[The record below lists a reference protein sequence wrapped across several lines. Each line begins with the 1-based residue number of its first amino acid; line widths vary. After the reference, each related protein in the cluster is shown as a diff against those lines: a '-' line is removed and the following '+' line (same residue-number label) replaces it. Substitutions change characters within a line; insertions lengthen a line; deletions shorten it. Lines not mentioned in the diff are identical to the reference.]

1 MYLEI
6 KKQSNRYEDVS
17 AFLRVA
23 WLCIGLSV
31 VAIAGCAT
39 GHEYGDTGTTVIS
52 GAERL
57 FSDHYHLV
65 VSRRVGLVT
74 NHSAIVG
81 MQHLADRLH
90 ADPSIELVALFGPE
104 HGIRGTADAG
114 EPVDHG
120 VDERTGVP
128 VYSLYGATRAPT
140 EEMLEGVDVLVFDMQ
155 DIGTRFYTYITTM
168 ALSMASAAEHG
179 VEFVVLDRPNPING
193 VKVEGA
199 IPEDDLTFTSISVR
213 PIPTRHGMTIGELA
227 LMFNE
232 EWGGIGCDLTVVE
245 VENWHRAMYFD
256 QTGLHWEHP
265 SPNMKTMNGA
275 ILYPGLGAGEM
286 TSLSTGRGL
295 DRPFEKYGA
304 PYMDGQAVAENLAN
318 RNTPGVRFVP
328 ITFVP
333 TAPYHRFRDEECG
346 GVFAIVYDRDA
357 LDSVTAGLHM
367 MQAMYETHPEDY
379 VQMTRFP
386 ISLGSAEVWDM
397 LTGGEMTPE
406 EIVETFQPELDEF
419 LEMREQYLLY

>member
-1 MYLEI
+1 MEY
-6 KKQSNRYEDVS
+6 ST
-17 AFLRVA
+17 LRIPA
-23 WLCIGLSV
+23 AL
-31 VAIAGCAT
+31 
-39 GHEYGDTGTTVIS
+39 S
-52 GAERL
+52 GAVLAMTLAAGSPAPAAAEMEQYLGRTIPGLDVLAERDFDIL
-57 FSDHYHLV
+57 QEKN
-65 VSRRVGLVT
+65 VGLII
-74 NHSAIVG
+74 NHTAISRDNKHIIDV
-81 MQHLADRLH
+81 LH
-90 ADPSIELVALFGPE
+90 DAPEVNVVALFGPE
-104 HGIRGTADAG
+104 HGLRGTEDRR
-114 EPVDHG
+114 VDHT
-120 VDERTGVP
+120 VDEETGLP